1 MSVYKFLFC
10 ELMMFVIVL
19 PNLACSR
26 VSSSKNGPATEPTL
40 GVVREN
46 AVTTDRNK
54 NKDPA
59 AMHANGMLKRVSST
73 QNRLEN
79 DEELQRRKTMYMDTL
94 EAIDQFEISHKKEY
108 EYTLKER
115 GSSATAEYDKSKVE
129 ELRNKAKVL
138 ADQQQF
144 HKAREQLKQ
153 AEHIII
159 SAIQKMMDKQTVVN
173 KLKLDTPLDE
183 YIYELRRYESYH
195 ELIPIALEK
204 LRPPEHVK
212 EQMDKYVKKGEFQKQ
227 AAVAKA
233 KEGDLPVAIAM
244 LLSATKN
251 IRLALKTAGIPQW
264 DSLED
269 AAGFE

>member
-26 VSSSKNGPATEPTL
+26 VSSNNNGPATSPTHE
-40 GVVREN
+40 VVREN
-46 AVTTDRNK
+46 SATYDTDV
-54 NKDPA
+54 NKDRA
-59 AMHANGMLKRVSST
+59 AVQASGMFMRVSSI
-73 QNRLEN
+73 QSRLEN
-79 DEELQRRKTMYMDTL
+79 DEELQRHKTMYTDTL
-94 EAIDQFEISHKKEY
+94 EAVDQFEISHKRQY
-108 EYTLKER
+108 EYTLEKR
-115 GSSATAEYDKSKVE
+115 GREATAEYDKSKVE
-129 ELRNKAKVL
+129 ELRNKAKAL

-144 HKAREQLKQ
+144 LKAREQLMQ
-153 AEHIII
+153 AEYIIV
-159 SAIQKMMDKQTVVN
+159 SAIQKMMDKQTVVY

-183 YIYELRRYESYH
+183 YVYELRRYESYH

-212 EQMDKYVKKGEFQKQ
+212 AQMDKYVKKGEFQKQ

-233 KEGDLPVAIAM
+233 QEGDLPVAIAM

>member
-1 MSVYKFLFC
+1 MNAYKILFFA
-10 ELMMFVIVL
+10 LLIFMIVW
-19 PNLACSR
+19 PNLTCSN
-26 VSSSKNGPATEPTL
+26 VSSNKNGPATERTL
-40 GVVREN
+40 EVIGEN
-46 AVTTDRNK
+46 AVATDRNE
-54 NKDPA
+54 NKDRA
-59 AMHANGMLKRVSST
+59 AMQANGVLMRVSST

-94 EAIDQFEISHKKEY
+94 EAVDQFEISHKRQY
-108 EYTLKER
+108 EYTLEKRGKE
-115 GSSATAEYDKSKVE
+115 ATAEYDKSKVE

-144 HKAREQLKQ
+144 LKAREQLKQ

-159 SAIQKMMDKQTVVN
+159 SAIQKMMDKQTVVY

-195 ELIPIALEK
+195 ELIPIAHEK

-251 IRLALKTAGIPQW
+251 IRLALKAAGIPQW
-264 DSLED
+264 DSLDD

>member
-1 MSVYKFLFC
+1 MNVYKILFFA
-10 ELMMFVIVL
+10 LLIFMIVL
-19 PNLACSR
+19 PNLVYSR
-26 VSSSKNGPATEPTL
+26 VSSNKNGPATEPTL
-40 GVVREN
+40 EVVSEN
-46 AVTTDRNK
+46 AVTTDGNK
-54 NKDPA
+54 NKDRTA
-59 AMHANGMLKRVSST
+59 TQANGVLKLVSST
-73 QNRLEN
+73 QNRLED
-79 DEELQRRKTMYMDTL
+79 DEEFQRQKTMYMDTL
-94 EAIDQFEISHKKEY
+94 EAVEQFEISHKKEY

-115 GSSATAEYDKSKVE
+115 GRSATTEYDKSKVE

-144 HKAREQLKQ
+144 LKARELLKQ

-159 SAIQKMMDKQTVVN
+159 SAIQKMMDKQIVVN

-183 YIYELRRYESYH
+183 YIYELKRYESYH
-195 ELIPIALEK
+195 ELIPIAHEK
-204 LRPPEHVK
+204 LRPPEHIK
-212 EQMDKYVKKGEFQKQ
+212 ERMDKYVTKGEFQKK

-233 KEGDLPVAIAM
+233 QEGDLPLAIAM

-251 IRLALKTAGIPQW
+251 LRLALQTAGIPQW

>member
-1 MSVYKFLFC
+1 MNAYKILFFA
-10 ELMMFVIVL
+10 LLIFVIVL
-19 PNLACSR
+19 PNLVCSP
-26 VSSSKNGPATEPTL
+26 VSSNNNDPATEPTL
-40 GVVREN
+40 EAVKEN
-46 AVTTDRNK
+46 ADTTDGNK
-54 NKDPA
+54 NKNRA
-59 AMHANGMLKRVSST
+59 AIQANGMLKRVSST
-73 QNRLEN
+73 QNRSEN
-79 DEELQRRKTMYMDTL
+79 DEELQRQKAMYMDTL
-94 EAIDQFEISHKKEY
+94 DAVDQFEISYKRQY
-108 EYTLKER
+108 EYTLEKRGKE
-115 GSSATAEYDKSKVE
+115 ATAEYDKSKVE

-144 HKAREQLKQ
+144 LKAREQLKQ
-153 AEHIII
+153 AEYIIV
-159 SAIQKMMDKQTVVN
+159 SAIQKMMDKQTIVV

-195 ELIPIALEK
+195 ELIPIAHEK

-233 KEGDLPVAIAM
+233 QEGDLPVAIAM

-251 IRLALKTAGIPQW
+251 IRLALKAAGIPQW

>member
-1 MSVYKFLFC
+1 MNAYKTFFFALLIFI
-10 ELMMFVIVL
+10 FVL
-19 PNLACSR
+19 SNLVCSR
-26 VSSSKNGPATEPTL
+26 VSSNKNGPENEPTH
-40 GVVREN
+40 GAVKEN
-46 AVTTDRNK
+46 AVTTDKNK
-54 NKDPA
+54 NKDRA
-59 AMHANGMLKRVSST
+59 AKQANGMLMRVGST
-73 QNRLEN
+73 QSSLEN
-79 DEELQRRKTMYMDTL
+79 DEEFQRLKTMYMETL
-94 EAIDQFEISHKKEY
+94 EAIDQFEIAHKNEY

-115 GSSATAEYDKSKVE
+115 GRSVVVEYDKSKVE

-144 HKAREQLKQ
+144 LEARELLKQ
-153 AEHIII
+153 AEHLIVT
-159 SAIQKMMDKQTVVN
+159 AIQKMMDKQKIVN

-183 YIYELRRYESYH
+183 YIYELKRYESYH
-195 ELIPIALEK
+195 ELIPIALYK
-204 LRPPEHVK
+204 LRPPEHVR

-233 KEGDLPVAIAM
+233 QEGDLPVAIAM

-251 IRLALKTAGIPQW
+251 MRRALKTAGIPQW

>member
-1 MSVYKFLFC
+1 MIAYKFLFFA
-10 ELMMFVIVL
+10 LLIVMIVL

-26 VSSSKNGPATEPTL
+26 VSSNKNTPATEPIL
-40 GVVREN
+40 EVVREN
-46 AVTTDRNK
+46 AVTTNRNK
-54 NKDPA
+54 NEDRA
-59 AMHANGMLKRVSST
+59 AMQANGELIRVSST
-73 QNRLEN
+73 QNQLEN
-79 DEELQRRKTMYMDTL
+79 DEEAQRHQTMYMDTL
-94 EAIDQFEISHKKEY
+94 EAVGQFETSHKRQY
-108 EYTLKER
+108 EYTLEKR
-115 GSSATAEYDKSKVE
+115 GREATAEYDKSKVE

-144 HKAREQLKQ
+144 LKAREQLKQ
-153 AEHIII
+153 AEHIIV
-159 SAIQKMMDKQTVVN
+159 SAIQKMMDKQTVVY

-195 ELIPIALEK
+195 ELIPIAHEK

-212 EQMDKYVKKGEFQKQ
+212 VQMDKYVKKGEFQKQ
-227 AAVAKA
+227 AAVEKA
-233 KEGDLPVAIAM
+233 QEGDLPVAIAM

-264 DSLED
+264 ESLED

>member
-1 MSVYKFLFC
+1 MNAYKFLFSAI
-10 ELMMFVIVL
+10 LIFTIIL

-26 VSSSKNGPATEPTL
+26 ASSNKNAPATEPTL
-40 GVVREN
+40 EVEIEN
-46 AVTTDRNK
+46 TVTNDRNN
-54 NKDPA
+54 NKDRA
-59 AMHANGMLKRVSST
+59 AMQANGMLKRVSST
-73 QNRLEN
+73 QNELEN
-79 DEELQRRKTMYMDTL
+79 GEELQRRKTMYMDTL
-94 EAIDQFEISHKKEY
+94 EAVDQFEISHKRQF
-108 EYTLKER
+108 EYTLEKR
-115 GSSATAEYDKSKVE
+115 GSEATAEYNKSKVE

-144 HKAREQLKQ
+144 LKAREQLKQ
-153 AEHIII
+153 AEHIIV
-159 SAIQKMMDKQTVVN
+159 SAIQKMMDKQTVVY

-195 ELIPIALEK
+195 ELIPIAHEK

-212 EQMDKYVKKGEFQKQ
+212 VQMDKYVKKGEFQKQ
-227 AAVAKA
+227 AAVEKA
-233 KEGDLPVAIAM
+233 QEGDLPVAIAM

-264 DSLED
+264 ESLED